1 MTRFDYGDI
10 LRSVDGGRSWSSAV
24 AECCLVFQTPPF
36 SPPKLL
42 KGADG
47 YFLGG
52 GGGPLWGSSDGET
65 WESRGEHEHVVT
77 FTLDPAHGRR
87 VYAATYDNT
96 LRLSVDSGRSWE
108 LLEAGYFRETI
119 FELSFNPS
127 ATRLYAVTTDE
138 IHESSDQ
145 GRTWSLLA
153 TLERAAGTRTS
164 VAYRLRFH
172 PSDPG
177 RMYLFSS
184 DVLLSTTDAGAT
196 WQSIG
201 DDLAGRPWFNDVAVD
216 PSNPEILY
224 VATPWGMYRT
234 STTNHAT
241 SVAYETQG
249 TKPQEF
255 QLYQN
260 YPNPFNPNTSI
271 DYSITRRAHVAI
283 DIFNSSGQLVRR
295 IEDAPRHPG
304 AYTTRWDGRNGKSL
318 WQASGIYFY
327 RLVAGPFTE
336 TRKMI
341 LLKYVGASRGPV
353 DECDS
358 GE

>member
-1 MTRFDYGDI
+1 
-10 LRSVDGGRSWSSAV
+10 LN
-24 AECCLVFQTPPF
+24 P
-36 SPPKLL
+36 
-42 KGADG
+42 AD
-47 YFLGG
+47 
-52 GGGPLWGSSDGET
+52 
-65 WESRGEHEHVVT
+65 
-77 FTLDPAHGRR
+77 GRR
-87 VYAATYDNT
+87 VYAATNDNT
-96 LRLSVDSGRSWE
+96 LRLSVDSGRNWE

-172 PSDPG
+172 PSDPR

-224 VATPWGMYRT
+224 VATPWGVYRT

-241 SVAYETQG
+241 WVAYETQG
-249 TKPQEF
+249 TRPEEF

-260 YPNPFNPNTSI
+260 YPNPFNPSTAIRFDLARPEKI
-271 DYSITRRAHVAI
+271 DLALYNLAGQKVATLAQGHREAGAHT
-283 DIFNSSGQLVRR
+283 L
-295 IEDAPRHPG
+295 
-304 AYTTRWDGRNGKSL
+304 RWDGRDENGREL
-318 WQASGIYFY
+318 ASGVYLY
-327 RLVAGPFTE
+327 RLQAGSQVE
-336 TRKMI
+336 TRK
-341 LLKYVGASRGPV
+341 LLLLR
-353 DECDS
+353 
-358 GE
+358 